1 MLPCLLAL
9 LLGAPVPTPAVSPL
23 RQTGKAFGR
32 PAEIEV
38 RDLPRDAA
46 REATGKA
53 LTEIAETERLSDLA
67 GPGGGLAA
75 LNAAAGK
82 EPQKPGPRL
91 VAMLGHA
98 LAFCYWSEGAN
109 GPLGRDLN
117 ALWGLRAPIAAPPSA
132 DQTEKAAALTACTH
146 LTVDPEKGTVA
157 LEAGGGLDL
166 WGFAEGLAVDRAV
179 EVLRENG
186 AANGFVRIG
195 SVQRGFGR
203 GPAGKGWPV
212 DLPQPPGLEE
222 PVGRVYLRDHA
233 LAVAA
238 LADHPLGAST
248 PYLSQRTGRPPEG
261 IVSTVV
267 VTELASE
274 AQGLA
279 TSLFI
284 LGPREGQTRLG
295 SLRPRP
301 SVLWF
306 MGTGAGAPLQVG
318 YRWSDANRQ

>member
-9 LLGAPVPTPAVSPL
+9 LLAPLPAVH
-23 RQTGKAFGR
+23 QMDKAFGR
-32 PAEIEV
+32 PVEIV
-38 RDLPRDAA
+38 LRDLPGDAA
-46 REATGKA
+46 RAAIGKA
-53 LTEIAETERLSDLA
+53 FAEIAETERLSDGA
-67 GPGGGLAA
+67 APGGGLAA

-82 EPQKPGPRL
+82 GPQKPDPRL
-91 VAMLGHA
+91 LAMLAKA

-117 ALWGLRAPIAAPPSA
+117 ALWGLRAPVAAPPNA
-132 DQTEKAAALTACTH
+132 DQAEKAAALTACSR
-146 LTVDPEKGTVA
+146 LTVDLDKGTAA
-157 LEAGGGLDL
+157 LDAGSGLDL

-179 EVLRENG
+179 EVLRQNG
-186 AANGFVRIG
+186 DVNGFVRIG

-233 LAVAA
+233 VAVAA

-248 PYLSQRTGRPPEG
+248 PYLSQRSGRPTEG

-267 VTELASE
+267 VTELAAE

-306 MGTGAGAPLQVG
+306 MGTGAGTPLQVG

>member
-1 MLPCLLAL
+1 MD
-9 LLGAPVPTPAVSPL
+9 
-23 RQTGKAFGR
+23 KAFGR
-32 PAEIEV
+32 QAEIEV

-46 REATGKA
+46 REVIGKA
-53 LTEIAETERLSDLA
+53 FAEIAETERLSDGA
-67 GPGGGLAA
+67 SPGGGLAA

-82 EPQKPGPRL
+82 GPQKPDPRL
-91 VAMLGHA
+91 LAMLGHA

-117 ALWGLRAPIAAPPSA
+117 ALWGLRSALAAPPNA
-132 DQTEKAAALTACTH
+132 DQAEKAATLTACSR
-146 LTVDPEKGTVA
+146 LSVDPDKGTAA
-157 LEAGGGLDL
+157 LEVGGGLDL

-179 EVLRENG
+179 EVLRQNG
-186 AANGFVRIG
+186 TVNGFVRIG

-222 PVGRVYLRDHA
+222 PVGRLYLRDHA
-233 LAVAA
+233 VAVAA
-238 LADHPLGAST
+238 LADHPLGATT

-261 IVSTVV
+261 IVSTIV
-267 VTELASE
+267 VTELAAE

-306 MGTGAGAPLQVG
+306 MGTGAGTPLQVG
-318 YRWSDANRQ
+318 YRWSDANRR

>member
-1 MLPCLLAL
+1 MLPCFLVLLLAAPL
-9 LLGAPVPTPAVSPL
+9 PAPV
-23 RQTGKAFGR
+23 RQTDKAFGR
-32 PAEIEV
+32 PVEIEV

-46 REATGKA
+46 QAAIEKA
-53 LTEIAETERLSDLA
+53 FAEVAEIERLSDGA

-82 EPQKPGPRL
+82 GPQKPDPRL
-91 VAMLGHA
+91 LAMLGHT
-98 LAFCYWSEGAN
+98 LAFCYWSEGAS

-117 ALWGLRAPIAAPPSA
+117 ALWGLRSAPAAPPNA
-132 DQTEKAAALTACTH
+132 DQAEKAAALTACTR
-146 LTVDPEKGTVA
+146 LTVDPEKGTVE
-157 LEAGGGLDL
+157 LEAGSGLDL

-179 EVLRENG
+179 EVLKQNG
-186 AANGFVRIG
+186 AVNGFVRIG

-212 DLPQPPGLEE
+212 ELPQPPGLEE
-222 PVGRVYLRDHA
+222 PVGRLVLRDHA
-233 LAVAA
+233 VAVAA
-238 LADHPLGAST
+238 PADHPLGGAA

-279 TSLFI
+279 TSVFV

-306 MGTGAGAPLQVG
+306 MGTGAGTPLQVG
-318 YRWSDANRQ
+318 YRWSDVNRR

>member
-9 LLGAPVPTPAVSPL
+9 LLGAPPPASVH
-23 RQTGKAFGR
+23 QIDKAFGR
-32 PAEIEV
+32 PIEIEI
-38 RDLPRDAA
+38 RDQAPAAA
-46 REATGKA
+46 RETIGKA
-53 LTEIAETERLSDLA
+53 LAEVAEMERLSD
-67 GPGGGLAA
+67 GTSPGGGLAA

-82 EPQKPGPRL
+82 GPQKPDPRL
-91 VAMLGHA
+91 LAMLAHA

-117 ALWGLRAPIAAPPSA
+117 ALWGLRSAVAAPPNA
-132 DQTEKAAALTACTH
+132 DQTEKAAALTACTR
-146 LTVDPEKGTVA
+146 LTVDSEKGTVA
-157 LEAGGGLDL
+157 LEAGSGLDL

-179 EVLRENG
+179 EVLRRNG
-186 AANGFVRIG
+186 AVNGFVRIG

-203 GPAGKGWPV
+203 GPTGKGWPV

-233 LAVAA
+233 VAVAA
-238 LADHPLGAST
+238 LADHPLGATT
-248 PYLSQRTGRPPEG
+248 PYLSQRTGRPTEG

-267 VTELASE
+267 VTELAAE

-306 MGTGAGAPLQVG
+306 MGTGAGTPLQVG

>member
-1 MLPCLLAL
+1 MLTCLLAL
-9 LLGAPVPTPAVSPL
+9 LLGAPLPAPV
-23 RQTGKAFGR
+23 RQTETAFGR

-38 RDLPRDAA
+38 RDLSRDAA
-46 REATGKA
+46 REAIGKA
-53 LTEIAETERLSDLA
+53 LAEIAETERLTDGA
-67 GPGGGLAA
+67 RPGSGLAA
-75 LNAAAGK
+75 LNAAAG
-82 EPQKPGPRL
+82 QGPRKPDPRL
-91 VAMLGHA
+91 AAMLAHA

-117 ALWGLRAPIAAPPSA
+117 ALWGLRSPATAPPNA

-157 LEAGGGLDL
+157 LEAGSGLDL

-179 EVLRENG
+179 EVLRQNG
-186 AANGFVRIG
+186 AVNGFVRIG

-203 GPAGKGWPV
+203 GPGGKGWPV

-222 PVGRVYLRDHA
+222 PVGRLYLRDHA
-233 LAVAA
+233 VAVAA

-248 PYLSQRTGRPPEG
+248 PYLSHRTGRPTEG

-267 VTELASE
+267 VTELAAE

-279 TSLFI
+279 TSLFV

-306 MGTGAGAPLQVG
+306 MGTGAGTPLQVG
-318 YRWSDANRQ
+318 YRWSDVNRR

>member
-1 MLPCLLAL
+1 LA
-9 LLGAPVPTPAVSPL
+9 
-23 RQTGKAFGR
+23 Q
-32 PAEIEV
+32 
-38 RDLPRDAA
+38 
-46 REATGKA
+46 
-53 LTEIAETERLSDLA
+53 IAETERLSDGA
-67 GPGGGLAA
+67 SPGGLAA

-82 EPQKPGPRL
+82 GPQKPDPRL
-91 VAMLGHA
+91 LAMLAHA

-117 ALWGLRAPIAAPPSA
+117 ALWGLRSPVAAPPNA

-157 LEAGGGLDL
+157 LEAGSGLDL

-179 EVLRENG
+179 EVLRQSG
-186 AANGFVRIG
+186 AVNGFVRIG

-212 DLPQPPGLEE
+212 ELPQPPGLEE

-238 LADHPLGAST
+238 LADHPSGGAA

-261 IVSTVV
+261 IVSTIVM
-267 VTELASE
+267 TELAAE
-274 AQGLA
+274 AEGLA

-306 MGTGAGAPLQVG
+306 MGTGAGTPLQVG
-318 YRWSDANRQ
+318 YRWSDANRR

>member
-1 MLPCLLAL
+1 MLPCVLAL
-9 LLGAPVPTPAVSPL
+9 LFAASEAPLL
-23 RQTGKAFGR
+23 RQADQAFGR
-32 PAEIEV
+32 PAEITV
-38 RDLPRDAA
+38 RGLPAEAA
-46 REATGKA
+46 REAIRRA
-53 LTEIAETERLSDLA
+53 FAEIAETERLADA
-67 GPGGGLAA
+67 TRPDGGLAA
-75 LNAAAGK
+75 LNAAGK
-82 EPQKPGPRL
+82 GPQKPDPRL
-91 VAMLGHA
+91 LAMLGQA

-117 ALWGLRAPIAAPPSA
+117 ALWGLRSPVAAPPNA
-132 DQTEKAAALTACTH
+132 DQTEKAAALTACAH
-146 LTVDPEKGTVA
+146 LTVDLDKGTAA
-157 LEAGGGLDL
+157 LEAGSGLDL
-166 WGFAEGLAVDRAV
+166 WGFAEGLALDRAV
-179 EVLRENG
+179 EVLRQNG
-186 AANGFVRIG
+186 AVNGFVRIG

-212 DLPQPPGLEE
+212 ELPQPPGLEE

-233 LAVAA
+233 VAVAA
-238 LADHPLGAST
+238 LADHPLGGAA

-261 IVSTVV
+261 ILSTVV
-267 VTELASE
+267 VTELAAE

-306 MGTGAGAPLQVG
+306 LGSGAGTPVEVG
-318 YRWSDANRQ
+318 YRWSEVSRR